1 MSDTVEWAAL
11 ALLGFFASFFSALAG
26 GGAGLLQFPALILLG
41 LTFAGAVATHKV
53 AVVALGVGSTLRHVR
68 EGGLDWRFLGL
79 MTTLGLPGVV
89 LGTRIALGIP
99 DRPGK
104 IVFGLVNIGLGLYSI
119 FRPQLGLERRPKNRE
134 GRGLLLGCLWT
145 FGVGWLT
152 GLVPS
157 GPGVFTTLLFLTWF
171 GFDYRQAVAIT
182 MIMVGLLWNSAGAIT
197 AGLTGPVAWN
207 WVPALVAGGLIGG
220 YAGAHLGL
228 LRGNRFI
235 KRAYEALTMLMGLSL
250 VLQGFAA

>member
-1 MSDTVEWAAL
+1 MSGPLEWFAL

-79 MTTLGLPGVV
+79 MTALGLPGVV

-197 AGLTGPVAWN
+197 AGLTGPVAWS
-207 WVPALVAGGLIGG
+207 WIPALVAGGLIGG

-235 KRAYEALTMLMGLSL
+235 KRAYEALTMLMGASL